1 VFDRIAGMW
10 QESSKLTV
18 PSGLQYDGFG
28 AAVACSFDGSRVA
41 IAASGDDTA
50 APDAG
55 AIHVLES
62 PCTSPETYCTAKQNS
77 LGCWP
82 VMRFNG
88 HASAWDGSAFE
99 LQAHRVLN
107 QKVGWLVY
115 GVSGRAAL
123 PFGGGLLCM
132 TPPARRTPMQS
143 SGGSTTG
150 RDCSGTFSFDFN
162 DWIASEADPALHVGA
177 RVQAQYISRDPAA
190 SYGLSLTDAVEF
202 LVEP

>member
-1 VFDRIAGMW
+1 
-10 QESSKLTV
+10 
-18 PSGLQYDGFG
+18 
-28 AAVACSFDGSRVA
+28 
-41 IAASGDDTA
+41 
-50 APDAG
+50 
-55 AIHVLES
+55 
-62 PCTSPETYCTAKQNS
+62 
-77 LGCWP
+77 
-82 VMRFNG
+82 
-88 HASAWDGSAFE
+88 
-99 LQAHRVLN
+99 
-107 QKVGWLVY
+107 
-115 GVSGRAAL
+115 
-123 PFGGGLLCM
+123 M